1 MNQIKVQQTCFVGHI
16 VMGHLLIGKNNMVS
30 CQFTCTEVHFGKSS
44 GNLIISNIIKPG
56 LINPPRLFKWG
67 GYHLTIKWWLLG
79 WHYSVLKHQLLRIVN
94 LFTFLQWPEAID
106 ERPALREAQHAIKG
120 ALLSPNLSDEV
131 QGLLPPLLGTLER
144 LTVALGV
151 D

>member
-1 MNQIKVQQTCFVGHI
+1 M
-16 VMGHLLIGKNNMVS
+16 
-30 CQFTCTEVHFGKSS
+30 
-44 GNLIISNIIKPG
+44 
-56 LINPPRLFKWG
+56 
-67 GYHLTIKWWLLG
+67 
-79 WHYSVLKHQLLRIVN
+79 N